1 MIYWA
6 TITAAWTAHM
16 LVYFGYCFEKEATRL
31 ELAYSLAYYA
41 NTLALMCLGD
51 AVYDWYYD
59 IPATAS
65 PFDTP
70 VP

>member
-1 MIYWA
+1 MTTYIA
-6 TITAAWTAHM
+6 VSIAA
-16 LVYFGYCFEKEATRL
+16 V
-31 ELAYSLAYYA
+31 
-41 NTLALMCLGD
+41 MCLGD

-59 IPATAS
+59 IPAPAL

>member
-1 MIYWA
+1 MTTYIAVSIAAVILAFIWCMLFAWA
-6 TITAAWTAHM
+6 KVKPHDT
-16 LVYFGYCFEKEATRL
+16 G
-31 ELAYSLAYYA
+31 
-41 NTLALMCLGD
+41 CLGD

-59 IPATAS
+59 IPAPAL